1 MGRRGHGEGSIY
13 RRKDGRWAASITL
26 ENHRRKTFYGKTR
39 KEVQEKLNAALH
51 EQKQGTLATGKQQTL
66 ASYLKHWLE
75 EVHRPTIRLSSYD
88 KYRKLLV
95 RHILPEL
102 GHLQVQKLGAQQ
114 VQALYSRKLK
124 EGLAPSTIHV
134 IHAILHKALENAVRW
149 GLVARN
155 ICDLVSPPHQEY
167 QEIQPLTLKQAKQ
180 LLEHARGHRLEV
192 LLTLAITTG
201 MRRGELIG
209 LRWNDINFEDQ
220 SLSIH
225 RTVDRISGYGYVE
238 SEPKTARSRRRI
250 MLPSFVVLALQEQR
264 TRQADARLKANEAW
278 QENDLVFSNN
288 HGGFLH
294 PTHMYIAFQKLLKDA
309 GLPPMRF
316 HDLRHSAATILVAMG
331 INIKI
336 VQELLGHSSAALTLN
351 VYGHVFPTLQRE
363 AMEKWS
369 TLLGPQEEHPD
380 QDESHDA
387 ESEQND

>member
-1 MGRRGHGEGSIY
+1 MGMRGHGEGSIY

-26 ENHRRKTFYGKTR
+26 ENHRRKTYYSKTR

-66 ASYLKHWLE
+66 AQYLQHWLE
-75 EVHRPTIRLSSYD
+75 EVHKPTIRLSSYD
-88 KYRKLLV
+88 KYRKLLG

-124 EGLAPSTIHV
+124 GDLSPSTIHV

-155 ICDLVSPPHQEY
+155 VCDLVSPPHLEHH
-167 QEIQPLTLKQAKQ
+167 EIQPLTIKQAKQ
-180 LLEHARGHRLEV
+180 LLGHARGHRLEV

-201 MRRGELIG
+201 MRRGEFIG
-209 LRWNDINFEDQ
+209 LHWNDINFEEK

-225 RTVDRISGYGYVE
+225 RTVDRISGHGYVE
-238 SEPKTARSRRRI
+238 SEPKTKRSRRRI

-264 TRQADARLKANEAW
+264 TRQAEVRLKAGETW

-294 PTHMYIAFQKLLKDA
+294 PTHMYVAFQKLLKDA

-336 VQELLGHSSAALTLN
+336 VQELLVVSPFR
-351 VYGHVFPTLQRE
+351 Y
-363 AMEKWS
+363 
-369 TLLGPQEEHPD
+369 
-380 QDESHDA
+380 
-387 ESEQND
+387 